1 MASLI
6 KRIFDILLS
15 LFFLIGF
22 AVPMLIIALL
32 VRLTSAGPALYWSQR
47 VGQNNELFSMA
58 KFRSMRTTAPEV
70 ATHLLGDSGSWI
82 TPLGKILR
90 KTSLD
95 ELPQLLQIL
104 NGHMSF
110 VGPRPA
116 LHNQQDLIE
125 LRTALDV
132 HTLKPGIT
140 GLAQTSGRDELLICE
155 KVEFDRQYLD
165 NHSLLIDVQLIFK
178 TAINVLL
185 KRDVKQAG
193 EEDALQSVT
202 VRQGQQICCIAFPST
217 LSAVALAVK
226 NRSDAKV
233 VCWRNLA
240 KLDSA
245 EISTLADGANDV
257 YFIARERDVGTIE
270 IAIATASD
278 PTEINLISLPNHEA
292 NGAVGQIQS
301 DAKIVQ
307 AVVASNGYPK
317 SAA

>member
-1 MASLI
+1 MSSLI

-15 LFFLIGF
+15 VFFLIVF
-22 AVPMLIIALL
+22 AIPMLIIALL
-32 VRLTSAGPALYWSQR
+32 VRLTSTGPALYWSQR
-47 VGQNNELFSMA
+47 VGQNNELFTMA

-104 NGHMSF
+104 QGHMSF

-155 KVEFDRQYLD
+155 KVEFDRQYLV
-165 NHSLLIDVQLIFK
+165 NHPLLIDVQLIFK

-185 KRDVKQAG
+185 KRGVKQAG
-193 EEDALQSVT
+193 EEDELQSVT
-202 VRQGQQICCIAFPST
+202 VRQGQQICCFASPDT
-217 LSAVALAVK
+217 LSAVAVAMK
-226 NRSDAKV
+226 EHAEAKV
-233 VCWRNLA
+233 VCWRDPL
-240 KLDSA
+240 KPDIA
-245 EISTLADGANDV
+245 EITSLVDGAQDV
-257 YFIARERDVGTIE
+257 YFIARERDAVTIE
-270 IAIATASD
+270 ATLA
-278 PTEINLISLPNHEA
+278 TTALNKINLIHLPNHEA
-292 NGAVGQIQS
+292 KDAVSQIQS
-301 DAKIVQ
+301 DAKIIQ
-307 AVVASNGYPK
+307 TGVATNR
-317 SAA
+317 